1 MVADVWKCGYI
12 VLMLD
17 YYKILGVAD
26 DADFAALKQAYYAR
40 AKECHPDRYAG
51 SREKEELFK
60 RVVEAFHVLSDSTAR
75 SRYDAARR
83 GDNSGLFADTN
94 GGFQFF
100 VDTGGPIL
108 DSFADDILEELLVGN
123 RVPRDTTLQTL
134 MLDLERT
141 DQFCLFRQAKNA
153 FVRGIT
159 NVARERFSEY
169 LKISPY
175 NLLARYYLSKCYQA
189 KGQWWRAERQLIQA
203 IRIGACRR
211 PPMMLL
217 RIRRE
222 VDRIR
227 QKQLGVP
234 GRLLFLAQGP
244 MCQKEPLPPDE
255 EMRKEVSRAMTR
267 LLREERE
274 QKRKRLE

>member
-1 MVADVWKCGYI
+1 
-12 VLMLD
+12 MLD

-26 DADFAALKQAYYAR
+26 DVDFAALKQAYYVR

-51 SREKEELFK
+51 SREKEEAFK
-60 RVVEAFHVLSDSTAR
+60 QLVEAFHVLSDSAAR
-75 SRYDAARR
+75 SRYDAARA
-83 GDNSGLFADTN
+83 GCAAELFAGTP

-100 VDTGGPIL
+100 VDPRGPIL

-153 FVRGIT
+153 FVRGLT
-159 NVARERFSEY
+159 DLARDRFYDY
-169 LKISPY
+169 LKVSPY
-175 NLLARYYLSKCYQA
+175 NLLARYYLSKCYQTT
-189 KGQWWRAERQLIQA
+189 GQWWRAERQLVQA

-211 PPMMLL
+211 PPMQLV

-222 VDRIR
+222 VDRMR
-227 QKQLGVP
+227 QKQLGLP
-234 GRLLFLAQGP
+234 GRLLFLARGP
-244 MCQKEPLPPDE
+244 LYQKEPLAPDE
-255 EMRKEVSRAMTR
+255 EMRNEVSRAMTR

-274 QKRKRLE
+274 HKRRKLEGASAINNAHKD